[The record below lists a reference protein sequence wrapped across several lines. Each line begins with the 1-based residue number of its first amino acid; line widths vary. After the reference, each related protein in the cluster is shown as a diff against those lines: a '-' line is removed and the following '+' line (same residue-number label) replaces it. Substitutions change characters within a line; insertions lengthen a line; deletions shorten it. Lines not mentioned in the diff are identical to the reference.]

1 MWLDNASE
9 IDMLFYEPYANMI
22 SNIAKNKKYNPV
34 TIGIFGLWGAGKST
48 LLKLIEKNIRET
60 QDVKEKI
67 VCVQINAWMFE
78 GYEDAKVA
86 LMEALLSEL
95 DSEEHKDLFTSVK
108 TEIKSLFKRINYF
121 KLGTDLIKRGIPL
134 ATSVAI
140 GNPVPMLLNVSN
152 DKDDV
157 KLAVK
162 SVMEE
167 LQSAKKNY
175 IKEKEETT
183 VENIRRFKDDFEKML
198 ESAQIDNVVVL
209 VDDLDRC
216 TPEHIVETLEAIKLF
231 LSVKRT
237 TFILAADEK
246 VIEYAIK
253 KKYPRL
259 EGSQVVLSDEYIE
272 KIIQLPIT
280 IPDLSSKDIENYLLL
295 LVAQMYLKEDVFSEV
310 LNDIRE
316 KKLAIRESGITL
328 NELNEIIQN
337 SSSQPFEE
345 SEIEYKKDSEMIDEI
360 KGIVSTNL
368 KGNPRQTK
376 RFLNTFVTKK
386 ELAQMYFGDDIDMK
400 VLTKLLALQKI
411 SNDLFVELNEWNK
424 EFVTCNEK
432 FKEMYESVITNGVND
447 EKYSQWMTPALTK
460 WLKCEPVKL
469 HNIRL
474 DKYFY
479 LTRENIR
486 TSIMAI
492 NDLLPETK
500 SVLEAIGNSS
510 EGTIEPLVEELNTK
524 SPQVIDET
532 ITMLL
537 SQFNE
542 EKIGMY
548 VIKTIFLK
556 CVSYRGKI
564 IETIKNYPAK
574 FELKDVPY
582 FKTMLGMETD
592 KIQDMLDTIKGNSLP
607 QNLYNKIV
615 SKRGGR

>member
-1 MWLDNASE
+1 
-9 IDMLFYEPYANMI
+9 
-22 SNIAKNKKYNPV
+22 
-34 TIGIFGLWGAGKST
+34 
-48 LLKLIEKNIRET
+48 
-60 QDVKEKI
+60 
-67 VCVQINAWMFE
+67 MFE

-152 DKDDV
+152 DKDDA

-198 ESAQIDNVVVL
+198 ESAKIDNVVVL

-295 LVAQMYLKEDVFSEV
+295 LVAQMYMKEDVFTEV
-310 LNDIRE
+310 LNKIKE

-424 EFVTCNEK
+424 EFVTYNEK

-447 EKYSQWMTPALTK
+447 EKYSQWMTPALIK
-460 WLKCEPVKL
+460 WLKCEPIKL

-500 SVLEAIGNSS
+500 SMLEGIGNSS

>member
-22 SNIAKNKKYNPV
+22 SNIARNKKYNPV

-48 LLKLIEKNIRET
+48 LLKLIEKNIKER

-121 KLGTDLIKRGIPL
+121 KLGADLIKRGIPL
-134 ATSVAI
+134 ATSLAM
-140 GNPVPMLLNVSN
+140 GSTVPMLLNFSN
-152 DKDDV
+152 NEDEEKV
-157 KLAVK
+157 AVK
-162 SVMEE
+162 SIMEE
-167 LQSAKKNY
+167 LQSMRKNY
-175 IKEKEETT
+175 VKDKDETT
-183 VENIRRFKDDFEKML
+183 VENIRKFKSDFEKML
-198 ESAQIDNVVVL
+198 ESAKIDNVVIL

-216 TPEHIVETLEAIKLF
+216 NPEHIVETLEAIKLF

-259 EGSQVVLSDEYIE
+259 EGCQVVLSDEYIE

-295 LVAQMYLKEDVFSEV
+295 LVAQMYLKEDVFTEV
-310 LNDIRE
+310 LNNIKE
-316 KKLAIRESGITL
+316 NKLAVRESGITL
-328 NELNEIIQN
+328 NELNEIIRN

-386 ELAQMYFGDDIDMK
+386 DLAQMYFGDDIDLK

-424 EFVTCNEK
+424 EYVTYNEK
-432 FKEMYESVITNGVND
+432 FLEMYESVIANEVND
-447 EKYSQWMTPALTK
+447 ERFSQWRTPALIK
-460 WLKCEPVKL
+460 WLKCEPIKL
-469 HNIRL
+469 YKIRL

-486 TSIMAI
+486 TSITAI

-500 SVLEAIGNSS
+500 LMLEAIGNST

-524 SPQVIDET
+524 LPQVIDET
-532 ITMLL
+532 IIMLL
-537 SQFNE
+537 SQFTE
-542 EKIGMY
+542 EKIDMFI
-548 VIKTIFLK
+548 VKALFLK

-564 IETIKNYPAK
+564 IETIKNYPTK

-582 FKTMLGMETD
+582 FKTMLGLEKD
-592 KIQDMLDTIKGNSLP
+592 RVQDMLDIIKGNSLP
-607 QNLYNKIV
+607 QNLYNKIIN
-615 SKRGGR
+615 KRGGR

>member
-22 SNIAKNKKYNPV
+22 SNIARNKKYNPV

-48 LLKLIEKNIRET
+48 LLKLIEKNIKEK
-60 QDVKEKI
+60 QDDKEKI

-121 KLGTDLIKRGIPL
+121 KLGADLIKRGIPL
-134 ATSVAI
+134 ATSLAM
-140 GNPVPMLLNVSN
+140 GNPVPMLLNFSN
-152 DKDDV
+152 DEDEEKV
-157 KLAVK
+157 AVK
-162 SVMEE
+162 SIMEE
-167 LQSAKKNY
+167 LQSARKNY
-175 IKEKEETT
+175 VKDKDETT
-183 VENIRRFKDDFEKML
+183 VENIREFKSDFEKML
-198 ESAQIDNVVVL
+198 ESAKIDNVVIL

-216 TPEHIVETLEAIKLF
+216 KPEHIVETLEAIKLF

-259 EGSQVVLSDEYIE
+259 ESCQVVLSDEYIE

-295 LVAQMYLKEDVFSEV
+295 LVAQMYLKEDVFTEV
-310 LNDIRE
+310 LNNIKE
-316 KKLAIRESGITL
+316 NKLAVRESGITL
-328 NELNEIIQN
+328 NELNEIIRN

-345 SEIEYKKDSEMIDEI
+345 SEMEYKKDSEMIDEI

-386 ELAQMYFGDDIDMK
+386 ELAQMYFGDDIDLK

-424 EFVTCNEK
+424 EFVTYNEK
-432 FKEMYESVITNGVND
+432 FLEMYESVIANEADD
-447 EKYSQWMTPALTK
+447 ERFSQWRTPALIK
-460 WLKCEPVKL
+460 WLKCEPIKL
-469 HNIRL
+469 YKIRL

-486 TSIMAI
+486 TSITVI

-500 SVLEAIGNSS
+500 LMLEAIGNST

-524 SPQVIDET
+524 LPQVIDET
-532 ITMLL
+532 IIMLL
-537 SQFNE
+537 SQFTE
-542 EKIGMY
+542 EKIDMFI
-548 VIKTIFLK
+548 VKALFLK

-564 IETIKNYPAK
+564 IETIKNYPTK

-582 FKTMLGMETD
+582 FKTMLGLEKD
-592 KIQDMLDTIKGNSLP
+592 RVQDMLDTIKGNSLP
-607 QNLYNKIV
+607 QNLYNKIIN
-615 SKRGGR
+615 KRGGR

>member
-9 IDMLFYEPYANMI
+9 IDMLFYEPYASMI

-48 LLKLIEKNIRET
+48 LLKLIEKNIKET
-60 QDVKEKI
+60 RGVKEKI

-121 KLGTDLIKRGIPL
+121 KLGADLIKRGIPL
-134 ATSVAI
+134 ATSLAM
-140 GNPVPMLLNVSN
+140 GNPVPMLLNFSN
-152 DKDDV
+152 DEDEEKV
-157 KLAVK
+157 AVK
-162 SVMEE
+162 SIMEE
-167 LQSAKKNY
+167 LQSVRKNY
-175 IKEKEETT
+175 VKDKDETT
-183 VENIRRFKDDFEKML
+183 VENIRKFKSDFEKML
-198 ESAQIDNVVVL
+198 ESAKIDNVVIL

-216 TPEHIVETLEAIKLF
+216 KPEHIVETLEAIKLF

-259 EGSQVVLSDEYIE
+259 EGCQVVLSDEYIE

-295 LVAQMYLKEDVFSEV
+295 LVAQMYLKEDVFTEV
-310 LNDIRE
+310 LSNIKE
-316 KKLAIRESGITL
+316 NKLAVRESGITL
-328 NELNEIIQN
+328 NELNEIIRN

-386 ELAQMYFGDDIDMK
+386 ELAQMYFGDDIDLK

-432 FKEMYESVITNGVND
+432 FMEMYEAVITNEADD
-447 EKYSQWMTPALTK
+447 ERYSQWRTPALIK
-460 WLKCEPVKL
+460 WLKCDPIRL
-469 HNIRL
+469 QNIRL

-486 TSIMAI
+486 TSIRVV

-500 SVLEAIGNSS
+500 SMLEAIGNST

-524 SPQVIDET
+524 LPQVIDET
-532 ITMLL
+532 IIMLL

-542 EKIGMY
+542 EKIDMY
-548 VIKTIFLK
+548 IIKTLFLK

-564 IETIKNYPAK
+564 VETIKNYPAK

-582 FKTMLGMETD
+582 FRTMLGIEKD
-592 KIQDMLDTIKGNSLP
+592 KVQDMLDTIKGNSLP
-607 QNLYNKIV
+607 ENLYNKIFN
-615 SKRGGR
+615 KRGGR